1 MTAMAIDR
9 TADFKLA
16 LQTQRSRQRSMSQ
29 PPPKPKRERSAFSL
43 QFSDVSR
50 RIYREICQTEEK
62 LEKLQML
69 VAGTGGL
76 YGDSPEEIEQLIYY
90 IKQDIGRLNRANMQ
104 LKGLVNGQVSGR
116 RKTHEQAH
124 SVTVVVSL
132 QNKLA
137 SMSETF
143 KSTLEARTNTLQKAK
158 KRREE
163 FAGWSDAAPVLT
175 SDMPSL
181 LTGAVTGL
189 APDTQINI
197 PDQSQVSLLQSRD
210 NYVQERANA
219 MQNIESTIEEIGG
232 IFQQLATMVA
242 EQGES
247 VERIDREVDLTVQ
260 NVEGAHKELQKY
272 FTSISSNRNLMLKIF
287 GVLLAFLIFFLV
299 VVA

>member
-1 MTAMAIDR
+1 MAIDR
-9 TADFKLA
+9 TADFRLA
-16 LQTQRSRQRSMSQ
+16 LQTQRSHNRGMPQA
-29 PPPKPKRERSAFSL
+29 PKPKRERSTFSL
-43 QFSDVSR
+43 QFADVSR

-69 VAGTGGL
+69 VSGTGGL
-76 YGDSPEEIEQLIYY
+76 YGDNPEEIEQLIYF
-90 IKQDIGRLNRANMQ
+90 IKGDIGRLNKANMQ

-137 SMSETF
+137 SMSNTF
-143 KSTLEARTNTLQKAK
+143 KSTLQARTSTLQKAK

-175 SDMPSL
+175 SDTPSL
-181 LTGAVTGL
+181 LTGAVTGV
-189 APDTQINI
+189 APDVSIDI
-197 PDQSQVSLLQSRD
+197 PDQMQMSMLQTRD
-210 NYVQERANA
+210 NYVEERANA

-242 EQGES
+242 EQGET

-260 NVEGAHKELQKY
+260 NVEGAHKELTKY
-272 FTSISSNRNLMLKIF
+272 FNSISSNRTLMLKIF